1 MSEKLKYAL
10 NSYNLSYFVIIIFS
24 VFFYLIQNPF
34 ENIFS
39 NYDQEFWN
47 SYHAIVLYSGYE
59 QELFND
65 PAHVNYLLLSFFYKI
80 FDFFNIYNI
89 QKLDDLNKSSEF
101 IIKINEIVIIAR
113 FFGLIVSTF
122 LYLLILKIYQEFRLE
137 NVLIITI
144 ALITCNGYLLH
155 LSQYRVEPMTLLL
168 FLFSFYHLIL
178 FIKKD
183 KKKLFHLFLFNLFL
197 ILSAINKVQ
206 ILFYA
211 PIYILLIL
219 LYKKDKISF
228 QKIVLKFKNYNNDFL
243 KFIITVFLIFILIF
257 FRSEIPHSI
266 LFLNIFF
273 LFYLFVL
280 IIIFCNDNFF
290 EIIYKNNF
298 LLIMAFLIIYFITI
312 YVTKGTQEIF
322 WGFFR
327 ISKIRGYLGSPELGQ
342 GENTLLWLKDF
353 FIFGLNNL
361 ITNIKSFF
369 KLDLYNYIIYLIL
382 LLTFIKKNRNL
393 FIFLLPILCFFILRY
408 ITIFRGFQNYYQIY
422 FDWFIILTLGLI
434 LNKKKINHSLKKL
447 IIVSVIFFNV
457 IFNFSSHNL
466 KNINANFFDMK
477 HYCSQKEIFHPYGAW
492 TYFSKKINKDKIIE
506 LCKYYD
512 LRL

>member
-1 MSEKLKYAL
+1 MTEKFKYLL
-10 NSYNLSYFVIIIFS
+10 NSYNLSYFIIIIFS
-24 VFFYLIQNPF
+24 VFFFLFQNPF

-47 SYHAIVLYSGYE
+47 SYHAIILYSGYE
-59 QELFND
+59 QEFFND
-65 PAHVNYLLLSFFYKI
+65 PGHVNYLLLSFFYKI
-80 FDFFNIYNI
+80 IDFFNIYNI
-89 QKLDDLNKSSEF
+89 PKIDDLNKSNEF

-113 FFGLIVSTF
+113 VFGLVVSTL
-122 LYLLILKIYQEFRLE
+122 LYLLIIKIFQEFRLE
-137 NVLIITI
+137 NVLLITI

-155 LSQYRVEPMTLLL
+155 LSQYRVEPMTLML
-168 FLFSFYHLIL
+168 FLLSFYHLIL

-183 KKKLFHLFLFNLFL
+183 KKKLIHLFLFNSFL

-219 LYKKDKISF
+219 LYKEDKISF
-228 QKIVLKFKNYNNDFL
+228 QKVFLKFKNFNNDYL
-243 KFIITVFLIFILIF
+243 KFIITIFLIFILIF

-266 LFLNIFF
+266 LFLNLIFF
-273 LFYLFVL
+273 TYLFVF
-280 IIIFCNDNFF
+280 IIIFSNDNFF
-290 EIIYKNNF
+290 EIIYKNNLL
-298 LLIMAFLIIYFITI
+298 LLIAFLIIYLITT

-327 ISKIRGYLGSPELGQ
+327 ISKIRGYLGSPELMQ
-342 GENTLLWLKDF
+342 GENTILWVKDF

-369 KLDLYNYIIYLIL
+369 KLDFYNFIIYLIL
-382 LLTFIKKNRNL
+382 LLTFLKINRNL
-393 FIFLLPILCFFILRY
+393 FIFFLTLFVFFILRY
-408 ITIFRGFQNYYQIY
+408 ITIFRGFQSYYQIY

-434 LNKKKINHSLKKL
+434 LNKTKMNYSFKKL
-447 IIVSVIFFNV
+447 ILVSVIFFNL
-457 IFNFSSHNL
+457 IFNFNSHNL
-466 KNINANFFDMK
+466 KNINSNFFDVK

-492 TYFSKKINKDKIIE
+492 TYFSKRVNKDKIIE
-506 LCKYYD
+506 LCKYYNSS
-512 LRL
+512 L